1 MRGRG
6 DVAPDYRE
14 QGRRCQRASR
24 KGSFAQSRPRPTFR
38 LYTVP
43 SGRSYPQ
50 RVSRHPLGRR
60 KMLSILAVLG
70 SGPGY
75 HTVVKGAT
83 VQKGKI
89 VEQALAA
96 FSDPASR
103 ERYFDLYAPGIVL
116 HGYDGVD
123 PGLESV
129 RSYYAAFWTAF
140 PDARVTAE
148 DILEIQDK
156 VVVRFLITGTHR
168 GPILGLG
175 ATGKS
180 IRLAGMTIL
189 RFEGQKCLERWSVTD
204 SLSLAMQLGAFP
216 GPK

>member
-1 MRGRG
+1 MI
-6 DVAPDYRE
+6 
-14 QGRRCQRASR
+14 
-24 KGSFAQSRPRPTFR
+24 
-38 LYTVP
+38 
-43 SGRSYPQ
+43 
-50 RVSRHPLGRR
+50 RHPLYRR
-60 KMLSILAVLG
+60 RMLGILAGLG
-70 SGPGY
+70 GIPGS

-83 VQKGKI
+83 VQKRKI

-103 ERYFDLYAPGIVL
+103 EHYFDLYAPSVVL

-123 PGLESV
+123 PGIESV
-129 RSYYAAFWTAF
+129 RRYYTAFWAAF

-148 DILEIQDK
+148 DILETQDK
-156 VVVRFLITGTHR
+156 VIVRFLITGTHR
-168 GPILGLG
+168 GPILGLD

-189 RFEGQKCLERWSVTD
+189 RFEGQKCRERWSVTD
-204 SLSLAMQLGAFP
+204 SLALAAQLGAFP